1 VSARPELVETG
12 VPTRSSRTGWGPF
25 IRMDML
31 VIVTRA
37 LRFAIGHRRQGFH
50 RLSPF
55 GVGYGSGKRDEERS
69 NDETKE
75 REKSSGRG
83 NGRSKVMY
91 KMMERVLADIATF
104 SKLPMVALLSYKG
117 RGESADR
124 RHVGACMPLA

>member
-1 VSARPELVETG
+1 M
-12 VPTRSSRTGWGPF
+12 F
-25 IRMDML
+25 
-31 VIVTRA
+31 VIVASA

-55 GVGYGSGKRDEERS
+55 GVGYGSSQRDRERS
-69 NDETKE
+69 NDGTKE

-91 KMMERVLADIATF
+91 KMMEAVLADTAAF

-117 RGESADR
+117 RGESAHR